1 MTRSRRIPWFK
12 FASPPAFVALVDR
25 LAPWLWAGAA
35 LLAVAGLYVGFFVA
49 PPDYQQGNS
58 YRIMFLHVPAAWMG
72 MFLYLLMAVYAI
84 IHLSWR
90 VRLADVMARSLAPTG
105 ALLTALSL
113 WTGSLWGAPTWGTYW
128 VWDARLTSTLLLLFL
143 FLGYL
148 ALHASA
154 SDREKGGRAA
164 SLLAVVGVVNVP
176 IIYFSVKWW
185 NTLHQGMSVT
195 ATDAP
200 SMAPSMFAALM
211 LMTAACWLYAA
222 AIGLRRAQVEALER
236 EVDSEWAQRMACSTG
251 GAEARAPEPGAARMA
266 DERGQG

>member
-1 MTRSRRIPWFK
+1 MSARPRIRWFR
-12 FASPPAFVALVDR
+12 FSSPPAFHALVDR
-25 LAPWLWAGAA
+25 LVPWLWGGAA
-35 LLAVAGLYVGFFVA
+35 LLAVAGLYVGFFMA

-58 YRIMFLHVPAAWMG
+58 YRIMFLHVPTAWMG

-84 IHLSWR
+84 IHLAWR

-105 ALLTALSL
+105 ALMTALAL

-128 VWDARLTSTLLLLFL
+128 VWDARLTSSLILLFL

-148 ALHASA
+148 ALHAA
-154 SDREKGGRAA
+154 ATDREKGGRAA
-164 SLLAVVGVVNVP
+164 SLLAIVGAVNVP

-195 ATDAP
+195 ASDAP
-200 SMAPSMFAALM
+200 SMAPSMFAALL
-211 LMTAACWLYAA
+211 LMTLACWLYAA

-236 EVDSEWAQRMACSTG
+236 SADAGWVRRVMLGETEAATG
-251 GAEARAPEPGAARMA
+251 QHDDDPGSAVL
-266 DERGQG
+266 ERGRH